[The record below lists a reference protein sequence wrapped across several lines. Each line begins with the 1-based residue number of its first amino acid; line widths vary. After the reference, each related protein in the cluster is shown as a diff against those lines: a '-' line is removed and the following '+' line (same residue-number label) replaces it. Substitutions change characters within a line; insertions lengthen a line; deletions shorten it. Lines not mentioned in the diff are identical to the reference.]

1 MPDLRYVILTI
12 AFFSH
17 EASIKESAKVQKKIE
32 TKKGLRKKH
41 ILQVNYQLQIMNYEL
56 FL

>member
-17 EASIKESAKVQKKIE
+17 EASIKESAKVQKKTE
-32 TKKGLRKKH
+32 TKKGLRKKTH
-41 ILQVNYQLQIMNYEL
+41 PTGKLSTTNHEL
-56 FL
+56 